1 MDRPPIAGS
10 VKRARERA
18 QAGFPR
24 DQYAP
29 PSATRFPIMEED
41 LDSPTDVSPPSSRQ
55 NPDPAPSRIPRP
67 LPPAA
72 LQNKD
77 GGIGMAISRPT
88 QIPQWPLPGPI
99 PSPSPEAEP
108 YRPPPG
114 RGPPPQR
121 PPRPSRVPSILD
133 SSRVQEHTPVFQY
146 TPQIGRESTLSQDP
160 SSAPL
165 TPSSRHTQSS
175 MSSVGSIPDFPL
187 PSTIPPA
194 PIPPP
199 PPAALPRRSVTLGP
213 PPSSRRGDSSFYSNA
228 SFVSPIPEESPRSR
242 SHTSFAS
249 SAAMPESW
257 GSQSPGFSPGYPD
270 EFYEDDAYSTE
281 EDEDNSRAS
290 TAQYGEGDESKL
302 VRSAS
307 VGKMQKPSI
316 VMNRAPSGGDPLP
329 QEAFRP
335 TPSPLQNQLPHS
347 PFDNGTGYLEG
358 SSSSGTVPTMAA
370 TATTPSVTA
379 DAMLGA
385 FAAAS
390 STNPEEMRKVTPE
403 PRPYNRLSAI
413 RRPPKLGLDMNSVRE
428 MESRGSMTS
437 LPDLIKRAT
446 RLAALIDRG
455 RRPASRFDMDGEWPD
470 EKAFGREGEHQMANM
485 SAAEKHQSGLSD
497 MLAAFPP
504 PATTPNP
511 PQRGSWFR
519 RNSQGS
525 WPLAP
530 GSRGGT
536 PVQPMTR
543 AMAARS
549 SPLAR
554 LESNSDEGSVKR
566 KRRCCGLPLWAFILI
581 VVIVLGI
588 IAAAIIVPLE
598 FFVFRK
604 NRTGSTPTTEPALGQ
619 CQNQLKCENGGTNV
633 ISQNVCSCICTNGFT
648 GQTCS
653 VAGATG
659 CTTTTITGTSS
670 NFNNVT
676 LGQAIPRLLQQAQ
689 TNFTVTLDGTDIL
702 AKFNTESL
710 SCIAQNSLVTF
721 DGRSTRQGTT
731 NSQEVV
737 ANVGVNADNIPIQII
752 TLLPGQATTITFNF
766 IETGA
771 VIGPSGDIVGGFTT
785 LSGPFRVT
793 TIHASSSTMW
803 ATIPMMPTPT
813 TISSSSTA
821 PVTMPTIPPAT
832 SVPPTTASTPP
843 TTTSTQG
850 PLVPS
855 VPVSPSPSPTPTFSV
870 TEETLDFARVA
881 VLLILERQNLMAA
894 TTAQTVLQR
903 FFTQAGTGSRT
914 SNGGVAISQALNVTL
929 GGGNSVD
936 LVHFLVNVPGNTTTP
951 TTMTATNSTSSGVV
965 AAEGS

>member
-18 QAGFPR
+18 QAGYPR
-24 DQYAP
+24 EDYAP
-29 PSATRFPIMEED
+29 PPATRFPIVEEGP
-41 LDSPTDVSPPSSRQ
+41 DSPTDVSPPPSRQ
-55 NPDPAPSRIPRP
+55 NVEPSPSRIPRP

-72 LQNKD
+72 LQNRD
-77 GGIGMAISRPT
+77 GGVSMAISRPT

-133 SSRVQEHTPVFQY
+133 SSRVQDHTPVFQY
-146 TPQIGRESTLSQDP
+146 TPQLGRESTLSQDA

-175 MSSVGSIPDFPL
+175 LSSVGSIPDFPL
-187 PSTIPPA
+187 PAALPPA
-194 PIPPP
+194 ALPPPGPPP
-199 PPAALPRRSVTLGP
+199 PIALPRRSVTLGP

-281 EDEDNSRAS
+281 DENSQMSRGTTS
-290 TAQYGEGDESKL
+290 PYGDGGDESKL

-307 VGKMQKPSI
+307 VGKMQKPAI
-316 VMNRAPSGGDPLP
+316 VMNRGASGGDPMP
-329 QEAFRP
+329 QEALRP

-347 PFDNGTGYLEG
+347 PFDNGTGYVEG

-370 TATTPSVTA
+370 TASTPSLTA
-379 DAMLGA
+379 NAMLGA

-390 STNPEEMRKVTPE
+390 ATDPAEMRKVTPS
-403 PRPYNRLSAI
+403 PRPYSRLSAI
-413 RRPPKLGLDMNSVRE
+413 RRPPKLGLDMDSVRQ

-470 EKAFGREGEHQMANM
+470 EKAFGREGEVQMSGATGT
-485 SAAEKHQSGLSD
+485 AAEKHQSGLSD

-511 PQRGSWFR
+511 PNRGSWFR
-519 RNSQGS
+519 RGSTGS

-530 GSRGGT
+530 GSREST
-536 PVQPMTR
+536 PQNITR

-554 LESNSDEGSVKR
+554 LDSNSDEGSVKR
-566 KRRCCGLPLWAFILI
+566 RRRCCGLPLWAFILI
-581 VVIVLGI
+581 VILVLGI

-604 NRTGSTPTTEPALGQ
+604 NRAGSTPTAEPALTQ

-648 GQTCS
+648 GQTCA

-659 CTTTTITGTSS
+659 CTTTNLAGSS
-670 NFNNVT
+670 NINNVT
-676 LGQAIPRLLQQAQ
+676 LGQAIPRLLQQSQ
-689 TNFTVTLDGTDIL
+689 TNFTIPLDGTDIL

-721 DGRSTRQGTT
+721 DGRSTRQGTPQ
-731 NSQEVV
+731 SGQVV
-737 ANVGVNADNIPIQII
+737 ANADVNADGFVPVQII
-752 TLLPGQATTITFNF
+752 TLLPGQATTITFNA
-766 IETGA
+766 IQTGA
-771 VIGPSGDIVGGFTT
+771 VIGPSGNIVGGFTT
-785 LSGPFRVT
+785 LTGPFRVT
-793 TIHASSSTMW
+793 TIYASSSTMW
-803 ATIPMMPTPT
+803 ATIPMPPKPT
-813 TISSSSTA
+813 T
-821 PVTMPTIPPAT
+821 
-832 SVPPTTASTPP
+832 
-843 TTTSTQG
+843 
-850 PLVPS
+850 VPS
-855 VPVSPSPSPTPTFSV
+855 VPVVTPTLPPPATSAPPTSTKSQDPILPSNPVSSAPAAPTPTFTT
-870 TEETLDFARVA
+870 TEETLDFARVS
-881 VLLILERQNLMAA
+881 VLLILQKQNLMAA

-903 FFTQAGTGSRT
+903 FFSAADQGSRQQ
-914 SNGGVAISQALNVTL
+914 NGGVPLSQALNVTL

-936 LVHFLVNVPGNTTTP
+936 LVHFLITIPGGVS
-951 TTMTATNSTSSGVV
+951 NSTAS
-965 AAEGS
+965 

>member
-1 MDRPPIAGS
+1 MSQPQYGRDMDRPPVAGS

-24 DQYAP
+24 EQYSP

-41 LDSPTDVSPPSSRQ
+41 PDSPTDVSDRRQ
-55 NPDPAPSRIPRP
+55 IVEPTQSRIPRLQ
-67 LPPAA
+67 LPNG

-77 GGIGMAISRPT
+77 GSPGLAISRPT

-99 PSPSPEAEP
+99 PSPVNNSDAEP

-133 SSRVQEHTPVFQY
+133 SSRVQDHTPVFQY
-146 TPQIGRESTLSQDP
+146 TPQSGRESTLSQDV

-175 MSSVGSIPDFPL
+175 LSSVGSIPDFPL
-187 PSTIPPA
+187 PSTLPPVA
-194 PIPPP
+194 VPQ
-199 PPAALPRRSVTLGP
+199 PAVPPRRSVTLGP

-270 EFYEDDAYSTE
+270 DFYEDDAYSTE
-281 EDEDNSRAS
+281 DENSQMSRGTGS
-290 TAQYGEGDESKL
+290 PYGDAGDESKL

-307 VGKMQKPSI
+307 LGKMSKPSI
-316 VMNRAPSGGDPLP
+316 VMNRAPSNGDPMP
-329 QEAFRP
+329 QDVLNEQE
-335 TPSPLQNQLPHS
+335 SPRRSPVPPFQLPVS
-347 PFDNGTGYLEG
+347 PFDAGTAYYEA
-358 SSSSGTVPTMAA
+358 SSSSGTAPTTAA
-370 TATTPSVTA
+370 TATTPSISA
-379 DAMLGA
+379 NAMLGA

-390 STNPEEMRKVTPE
+390 ATDPAELRKVTPS

-413 RRPPKLGLDMNSVRE
+413 RRPPKLGLDMDSVRQ

-455 RRPASRFDMDGEWPD
+455 RRPASRFEMDDGTWPD
-470 EKAFGREGEHQMANM
+470 EKAFGQEREQQM
-485 SAAEKHQSGLSD
+485 SGVSSGDKHQSGLSD

-504 PATTPNP
+504 PAATTPNP
-511 PQRGSWFR
+511 PNRGSWFR
-519 RNSQGS
+519 RASQAS

-530 GSRGGT
+530 GSRGST
-536 PVQPMTR
+536 PQPVTR
-543 AMAARS
+543 AMAARG

-554 LESNSDEGSVKR
+554 LESNDGESST
-566 KRRCCGLPLWAFILI
+566 KRRRKCCGLPLWAFILI
-581 VVIVLGI
+581 VFLILGI

-604 NRTGSTPTTEPALGQ
+604 NRSATPPAAEPALTQ

-633 ISQNVCSCICTNGFT
+633 VSQNVCSCICINGFT
-648 GQTCS
+648 GQTCT

-659 CTTTTITGTSS
+659 CTTTNLSGNSTST
-670 NFNNVT
+670 NFSNVT
-676 LGQAIPRLLQQAQ
+676 LGQAVPRLLQQSQ
-689 TNFTVTLDGTDIL
+689 TNFTVPLDGTDIL

-721 DGRSTRQGTT
+721 DGRSTRTGTVISDT
-731 NSQEVV
+731 DL
-737 ANVGVNADNIPIQII
+737 NAKGAIPVQVI
-752 TLLPGQATTITFNF
+752 TILPGQAATITIDINAP
-766 IETGA
+766 GG
-771 VIGPSGDIVGGFTT
+771 VILPSPDIVGGFTT
-785 LSGPFRVT
+785 LTGPFRVT

-803 ATIPMMPTPT
+803 ATIPMVPSPTPT
-813 TISSSSTA
+813 PETTSSVA
-821 PVTMPTIPPAT
+821 PPATTIPP
-832 SVPPTTASTPP
+832 TTIP
-843 TTTSTQG
+843 TTTTSET

-855 VPVSPSPSPTPTFSV
+855 VPVSSAPAPSPTFTV
-870 TEETLDFARVA
+870 TEETLDFARVSI
-881 VLLILERQNLMAA
+881 LLILERQTLMAA

-903 FFTQAGTGSRT
+903 FFTTADQGTRQQS
-914 SNGGVAISQALNVTL
+914 GGVTPAQALNVTL

-936 LVHFLVNVPGNTTTP
+936 LVNFLITIPGGIQVGRK
-951 TTMTATNSTSSGVV
+951 SS
-965 AAEGS
+965 